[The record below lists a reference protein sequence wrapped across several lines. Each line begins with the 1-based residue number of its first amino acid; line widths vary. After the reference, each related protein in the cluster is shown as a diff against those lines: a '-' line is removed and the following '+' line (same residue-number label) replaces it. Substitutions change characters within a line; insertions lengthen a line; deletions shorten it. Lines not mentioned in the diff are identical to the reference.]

1 MTESPAPND
10 HPGYGEVSGP
20 PVREMSRRR
29 FMRRALGA
37 GVGLLSI
44 QFLAGSFAFFWPN
57 LRGGLGAQITL
68 GKAVDI
74 VAAQPTWATGTPFV
88 YNKARIFF
96 VNVPAGK
103 SLVNGTGESVPD
115 PGEDVLALYRKC
127 PHLGCNVPQLC
138 DKSQWFECLCHG
150 SKYNIIGER
159 RDGPA
164 ERGMDRF
171 PVTIEDGFY
180 VIDTRVVIKG
190 PPDPS
195 TEFDNRTKDDME
207 HCAA

>member
-1 MTESPAPND
+1 
-10 HPGYGEVSGP
+10 
-20 PVREMSRRR
+20 
-29 FMRRALGA
+29 MRRALGA
-37 GVGLLSI
+37 GVGVLTV

-68 GKAVDI
+68 GKAEDI
-74 VAAQPTWATGTPFV
+74 LAAQPSWATGTPFV

-195 TEFDNRTKDDME
+195 TEFDNRNKDDME

>member
-1 MTESPAPND
+1 MSGPNLPEEY
-10 HPGYGEVSGP
+10 PGYGEVSGP

-29 FMRRALGA
+29 FLRRALGL

-44 QFLAGSFAFFWPN
+44 EFLAGSLDFFWPN
-57 LRGGLGAQITL
+57 LRGGLGSEIAL
-68 GKAVDI
+68 GKASDI
-74 VAAQPTWATGTPFV
+74 VAAQPEWATGIPFV

-103 SLVNGTGESVPD
+103 SLVLGTGENVPD
-115 PGEDVLALYRKC
+115 PAGDVLALYRKC

-138 DKSQWFECLCHG
+138 DKSHWFECLCHG

-164 ERGMDRF
+164 TRGLDRF
-171 PVTIEDGFY
+171 SVRIQDGVY
-180 VIDTRVVIKG
+180 VIDTRVIIKG

-195 TEFDNRTKDDME
+195 LTFDTRTRDQME